1 MEGRALSSPLV
12 PMKMDREN
20 ICCSDLVTAVFLVVL
35 GELRDKCI
43 SLAERYTPVMF
54 TIPVDVG
61 FRWLPQWSS
70 SPVRSVTSGK
80 SRKLWTPLHR
90 MEFSQF
96 AFKR

>member
-1 MEGRALSSPLV
+1 MNFSEEKTGVWLSSTSP
-12 PMKMDREN
+12 PDR
-20 ICCSDLVTAVFLVVL
+20 VL

-43 SLAERYTPVMF
+43 SLAERYAPVMF

-90 MEFSQF
+90 MEWDIFSLCVWDR
-96 AFKR
+96 AMPRMV